1 MNEQYSYWKTKFSD
15 RELNKLEKILSK
27 EDLKELQ
34 VLAEH
39 KTTEQIK
46 IIKAVNKSHINFLN
60 EIKNKPS
67 LNSIK
72 ENKFDNNNNKN
83 KFDDTNNLFE

>member
-1 MNEQYSYWKTKFSD
+1 
-15 RELNKLEKILSK
+15 
-27 EDLKELQ
+27 LKELQ

-46 IIKAVNKSHINFLN
+46 IIGAVNKSRINLLN
-60 EIKNKPS
+60 EIKNKAS

-72 ENKFDNNNNKN
+72 ESKLDNKFDDNNNDN
-83 KFDDTNNLFE
+83 KFDDTNYLFE